1 MTYSEIGDSDLNDED
16 LQDSDFDWL
25 ANLYNSHGAINH
37 PSELHGLMIG
47 ELVGK
52 LRRTAG
58 DWVSQVLGH
67 MGVEELNTE
76 RQANVAEDLIR
87 LYNKTSDTIEKDSSS
102 FSLLL
107 PDDEYELSERIDS
120 LAVWVRGFLE
130 GLAIAS
136 GEALAKVD
144 EDLQE
149 ILKDF
154 VEICQIDSR
163 VSSGEEGEKEL
174 FEISEYV
181 RIGVLN
187 LYAEFNPPSG
197 GDTPDVITNSE
208 PTLH

>member
-1 MTYSEIGDSDLNDED
+1 MAYSDKSDSDLTED
-16 LQDSDFDWL
+16 KLLDSDFDWL
-25 ANLYNSHGAINH
+25 ANVYNSHGAINH

-52 LRRTAG
+52 LRRTPG
-58 DWVSQVLGH
+58 DWVSQVLEH

-76 RQANVAEDLIR
+76 RQANIAEDLIR
-87 LYNKTSDTIEKDSSS
+87 LYDQTSESIEKDSSS

-107 PDDEYELSERIDS
+107 PDDEYGLPERIDS

-130 GLAIAS
+130 GLAISS
-136 GEALAKVD
+136 GEALAKVGD
-144 EDLQE
+144 DLQE

-187 LYAEFNPPSG
+187 LYAEFNQPSG
-197 GDTPDVITNSE
+197 DMPDVSIEST